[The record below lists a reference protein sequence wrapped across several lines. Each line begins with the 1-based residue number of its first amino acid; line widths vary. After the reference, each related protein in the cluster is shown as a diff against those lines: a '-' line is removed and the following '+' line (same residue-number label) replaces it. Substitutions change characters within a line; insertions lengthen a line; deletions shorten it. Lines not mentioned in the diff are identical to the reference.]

1 MCCFLYP
8 ITSFFDLD
16 FMSLFFNWVH
26 FIIAERSVLLTC
38 FWLPRRIFLLFG
50 ACLSKSST
58 KHFSKVQYSWKVL
71 YKLHVFSLLINS
83 KWKFEN
89 ANSQKSRQMSIFGSS
104 SWNVVLDIEYLMWW
118 WSLKPVSKVQENL
131 KWVLAICLDQANPEP
146 IPFLLKHYHLR
157 FPVAGEV
164 TFRTLVLLEHY
175 HLRLALLEHYHL
187 RSFTGEVTF
196 RTFSSFRTLS
206 FTFPCSRRN

>member
-89 ANSQKSRQMSIFGSS
+89 VNSQKSRQMSIFGSS

-146 IPFLLKHYHLR
+146 IPFLL
-157 FPVAGEV
+157 
-164 TFRTLVLLEHY
+164 EHY

>member
-1 MCCFLYP
+1 M
-8 ITSFFDLD
+8 
-16 FMSLFFNWVH
+16 H

-146 IPFLLKHYHLR
+146 IPFLL
-157 FPVAGEV
+157 
-164 TFRTLVLLEHY
+164 EHY